1 MQFCTIPQL
10 GFTVFDV
17 GQDLAPDGV
26 GRPRTSEKAAME
38 LAKPGVDIGLCTN
51 NLDPMLHFWQHDAG
65 LRFDHVLAIRR
76 GQKQHRHDAL
86 GSVVKINHYVEQLPA
101 APPSGYRELI
111 VTRRGRTEP
120 ERLTDPDGNRVSL
133 VPFGHEGISQ
143 IGIRLAVRNLDAH
156 CAFYT
161 QVLGLPEEERG
172 IGVAFRAGE
181 TLIILEEQ
189 SDAPLNSGRLG
200 AGWRYITFQV
210 FKVDEVHARILAAGG
225 HEGLAPTTLGTTA
238 RISMILD
245 PDGNW
250 IELSQRASIVGT
262 LT

>member
-1 MQFCTIPQL
+1 
-10 GFTVFDV
+10 
-17 GQDLAPDGV
+17 
-26 GRPRTSEKAAME
+26 ME

-210 FKVDEVHARILAAGG
+210 FKVDEVHARVLLRLVGMRVWPQPHSG
-225 HEGLAPTTLGTTA
+225 QTA